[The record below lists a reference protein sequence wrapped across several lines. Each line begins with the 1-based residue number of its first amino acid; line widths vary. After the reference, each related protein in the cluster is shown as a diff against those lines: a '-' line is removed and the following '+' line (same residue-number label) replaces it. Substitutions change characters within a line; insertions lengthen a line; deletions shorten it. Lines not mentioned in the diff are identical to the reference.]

1 MNHSWIIPMNYL
13 WIFLPI
19 CTQRNAINCDPL
31 LFIVKLK
38 LTSLT
43 LSFNFLYVLNWS
55 RGERG
60 SSSLL
65 LTLLFPEIQFLI
77 SLLEKKCTKKHC
89 NGGAFVH
96 LLQEQ
101 VDLDTLIFTGI
112 SKTSSLLGSFDGSFT
127 PVSFFFQEYGLFFSV
142 FSLPISIHKHLVT
155 SGHFLTFLF
164 NLKNKDFDHVH
175 EIKHQILI
183 KKLKMQ
189 SCMKVA

>member
-19 CTQRNAINCDPL
+19 CTQRNAINCDTL

-89 NGGAFVH
+89 NGRFRAFIARAGRFGHTNFHRYFKNFVIIGI
-96 LLQEQ
+96 LWW
-101 VDLDTLIFTGI
+101 IFHTGFFFF
-112 SKTSSLLGSFDGSFT
+112 SRVRALFL
-127 PVSFFFQEYGLFFSV
+127 SFF
-142 FSLPISIHKHLVT
+142 T
-155 SGHFLTFLF
+155 SDF
-164 NLKNKDFDHVH
+164 N
-175 EIKHQILI
+175 
-183 KKLKMQ
+183 
-189 SCMKVA
+189 S